1 MHFAEVHVI
10 VTQAVFVVEIL
21 LNVVRVV
28 QLRVIL
34 FFFHVLVKF
43 MNRLLLAVLVDP
55 MTFP

>member
-10 VTQAVFVVEIL
+10 MTQAVFVVEML

-34 FFFHVLVKF
+34 FFFHVL
-43 MNRLLLAVLVDP
+43 M
-55 MTFP
+55 